1 MQSINRLSV
10 IRLAL
15 LRLET
20 SSLFDVMSK
29 TFPDAKSR
37 LIFLINTYDLVL
49 MLLSVSRFDVAANR
63 VNSTWVIDIIVV
75 YLGCSHTWR
84 RC

>member
-1 MQSINRLSV
+1 MMDLLRLPLSVLSSNRLTM

-29 TFPDAKSR
+29 TFPDSKSR
-37 LIFLINTYDLVL
+37 LIFLINTFDLVL
-49 MLLSVSRFDVAANR
+49 TLLSVSRLDAA
-63 VNSTWVIDIIVV
+63 VN
-75 YLGCSHTWR
+75 
-84 RC
+84 